1 MDTSLLEMRY
11 MPIGS
16 NMYDVITKEE
26 YAMAPNLYAT
36 GNVAI
41 LNGPYVLPIRNDL
54 SQVGINMSAGLVCPF
69 NPPKTDE
76 EKDIYS
82 SEHMIDM
89 SNPKSYGEIIERTHA
104 MRDVEREMLMNVD
117 NVTTPSISPNDA
129 PAMSGLKEAITLKH
143 CDIDKYSDRFGS
155 NFANEKR
162 LLKDSE
168 ISLKKLI
175 IYGNAM
181 DIKMTLTM
189 EDASSDVP
197 NPMGEKVTVVL
208 TGGNKYGEEES

>member
-1 MDTSLLEMRY
+1 
-11 MPIGS
+11 
-16 NMYDVITKEE
+16 
-26 YAMAPNLYAT
+26 
-36 GNVAI
+36 
-41 LNGPYVLPIRNDL
+41 
-54 SQVGINMSAGLVCPF
+54 
-69 NPPKTDE
+69 
-76 EKDIYS
+76 
-82 SEHMIDM
+82 
-89 SNPKSYGEIIERTHA
+89 
-104 MRDVEREMLMNVD
+104 MNVD